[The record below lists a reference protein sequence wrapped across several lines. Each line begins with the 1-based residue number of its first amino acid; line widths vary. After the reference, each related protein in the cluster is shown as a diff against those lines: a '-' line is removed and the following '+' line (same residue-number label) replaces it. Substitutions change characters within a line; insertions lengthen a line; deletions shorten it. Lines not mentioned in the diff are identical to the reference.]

1 MASNKIIVKDYIY
14 AALQTLKPPEHL
26 SVSKWAEKHRMLDAK
41 SSAMPGRWRNDVT
54 PYLIG
59 IMDEFNNRETEEI
72 ILCKPT
78 QFGGS
83 EALNNI
89 IGYIISQDPAPTMV
103 VYPSEQ
109 LAKSIAENRIKPMIS
124 LSEELSEKYDPKSST
139 LEMQFKGMYLSL
151 TGSNSPANL
160 SSKPIKYLLMDEVD
174 KYPDSAGKEADPIKL
189 AEERVKAFY
198 NSKIYMTSTPTT
210 REGHIWQA
218 KETADIEKH
227 YFVPCPHCGE
237 YIELVFSNIKF
248 PDEDGMTYAD
258 RAEFAVYVCQK
269 CGCIIR
275 DGDKPKMLRNG
286 EWRIVRH
293 STQYARKVAFWIN
306 TLYSPFVRWSQIAKE
321 FLFSKDQP
329 EEFQNFTNSWLA
341 EPWEDSAL
349 KTSVDLVME
358 RQTDIPALAVPD
370 WAELLTAGVDVQE
383 TSLYWTIRA
392 WGKFLTSQNIAHG
405 QALSFEEIDRVMNLE
420 YKKADGSPFL
430 VKLCLIDS
438 GDQTDTVYDFCLEH
452 ADWALPVKGSSH
464 AQLSHYKISKVN
476 REGSSVNG
484 MMLVLVDGGKYKDMI
499 AGRMKRKNGD
509 GSWMVYNG
517 CDEEYANQVT
527 AEHKVNVKKNGSN
540 RQEWKLK
547 HSHGDNHYLDTEVY
561 AMAAAD
567 ILGVRTLHL
576 QSAENPDETGEG
588 TTGNDGKNSKE
599 DANEGWLKQYNEWL

>member
-1 MASNKIIVKDYIY
+1 MGSNKIIVKDYIY
-14 AALQTLKPPEHL
+14 NALQTLRPPEHL
-26 SVSKWAEKHRMLDAK
+26 SVSKWAEKYRMLDAK

-109 LAKSIAENRIKPMIS
+109 LAKSIAENRIKPMIA
-124 LSEELSEKYDPKSST
+124 LSEELKKRYDPKSAS
-139 LEMQFKGMYLSL
+139 LEMQFDGMYLAL

-174 KYPDSAGKEADPIKL
+174 KYPDAAGKEADPIKL
-189 AEERVKAFY
+189 ARERVKAFY

-210 REGHIWQA
+210 KEGHIWKA

-227 YFVPCPHCGE
+227 YLVPCPHCGE
-237 YIELVFSNIKF
+237 YIELFFSNIKF
-248 PDEDGMTYAD
+248 PDEPGMSYAD
-258 RAEFAVYVCQK
+258 RAEFAVYICQK
-269 CGCIIR
+269 CGRAIR
-275 DGDKPKMLRNG
+275 DGDKLKMLRRG
-286 EWRIVRH
+286 EWRTVRH

-349 KTSVDLVME
+349 KTSADLVME
-358 RQTDIPALAVPD
+358 RQTKLSQFIVPE

-383 TSLYWTIRA
+383 SSLYWTIRA

-405 QALSFEEIDRVMNLE
+405 QALSFQEIDRIMNLE
-420 YKKADGSPFL
+420 YKKEDGTAFL

-438 GDQTDTVYDFCLEH
+438 GDQTDMVYDFCLEH

-464 AQLSHYKISKVN
+464 AQLSHYKLSKIN
-476 REGSSVNG
+476 REGSRTNG
-484 MMLVLVDGGKYKDMI
+484 MTLVLVDGGKYKDMI

-517 CDEEYANQVT
+517 CDSEYAEQVT
-527 AEHKVNVKKNGSN
+527 AEHKVNVKKNGAN
-540 RQEWKLK
+540 RQEWRLK

-576 QSAENPDETGEG
+576 QEEEKVNTGDAEKSEN
-588 TTGNDGKNSKE
+588 GNKQENSGYE
-599 DANEGWLKQYNEWL
+599 SEWLGNYNGWL